1 MNRLKKRV
9 FMLSVGF
16 VLAFIVNVNA
26 AQANYKVIPLPAKIE
41 KAKGAFTLTDK
52 TKIIYPAGDKKMER
66 NAQFLSDYL
75 YEITG
80 NRLTITTKVSK
91 ENAIIL
97 ETGLKN
103 KNPEAYTL
111 YVSSKVIKIKSLSS
125 TGVFYGIQT
134 LRKATPIEISKKVVY
149 PAVSISDEPRFA
161 YRGMHLDV
169 GRNFKTADFVK
180 KYIDILALHNVNK
193 FHWHL
198 TEDQGWR
205 IEIKKYPKLTEIG
218 AWRTE
223 TVLGH
228 NTGIFDGKP
237 HGGFYTQDEI
247 RDIVRYAAD
256 RHITIIPEI
265 DLPGHMLA
273 ALASN
278 PELGCTGGPYEVEKT
293 WGVFDDVLCVG
304 KESTFTF
311 LENVF
316 TEVMDLFPSEYI
328 HIGGDECPKVRWE
341 ECPLCQAKIKELGLK
356 DDSKHKKE
364 FYLQSYVIERVEKF
378 LNEKGRK
385 IIGWDEI
392 LEGKLAPNATVMSWR
407 GMEGGI
413 EAAQMGHDVIMTPSS
428 HLYFDH
434 YQTTDKQN
442 EPVAIGGFTPVSH
455 VYSFD
460 PIPAKLTVEQRKH
473 ILGVQANLWN
483 EYIQSSK
490 QAEYMLLPRLAALC
504 EVQWMQAENRNYLD
518 FLKRLPTLIA
528 FYDKYNYTYAT
539 HVFEVQAIVRPNS
552 VTKSLDVEF
561 ATIDDAPVYYTLDG
575 TTPNEKSN
583 LYKGKFSIKES
594 AEIRAVAFLKNGKT
608 TPVYSESF
616 TMSKSTFM
624 PITLLNHSAA
634 SYTYTGAV
642 LLNDGL
648 RGRDTN
654 FKTGRWIGF
663 ENNDLVAVIDLQNQT
678 EISKVSIQTCIE
690 TGEWILD
697 AQELKVEVSDDGINY
712 RFVAGIETDPNL
724 RNTHWKDVMNH
735 TVKFPVSKTQYVK
748 VTVSPFKKFPTWHG
762 APDGKAFVFVD
773 EILIE

>member
-1 MNRLKKRV
+1 MKHLRIKL
-9 FMLSVGF
+9 FLLTVGF
-16 VLAFIVNVNA
+16 VLSMLTSVSA
-26 AQANYKVIPLPAKIE
+26 AEASYRIIPLPSKIE
-41 KAKGAFTLTDK
+41 LTKGKFTLTNQ
-52 TKIIYPAGDKKMER
+52 TKIVYPQDDEKMKC

-75 YEITG
+75 FETTG
-80 NRLTITTKVSK
+80 NRLTITSRGSK
-91 ENAIIL
+91 ANAIVL
-97 ETGLKN
+97 DNSLKN
-103 KNPEAYTL
+103 KNTEAYTL
-111 YVSSKVIKIKSLSS
+111 SVSSKTIAIKGASAA
-125 TGVFYGIQT
+125 GVFYGIQT
-134 LRKATPIEISKKVVY
+134 LRKATPVEISKKVVY
-149 PAVSISDEPRFA
+149 PAVSIADEPRFA

-169 GRNFKTADFVK
+169 ARNFKTADFVK
-180 KYIDILALHNVNK
+180 KYIDILALHNLNK

-218 AWRTE
+218 AWRSE
-223 TVLGH
+223 TVIGH
-228 NTGIFDGKP
+228 NTGEFDGKP
-237 HGGFYTQDEI
+237 HGGFYTQNEI
-247 RDIVRYAAD
+247 REIVAYAAD

-273 ALASN
+273 ALASY

-304 KESTFTF
+304 KEHTFTF
-311 LENVF
+311 IEDVM

-341 ECPLCQAKIKELGLK
+341 ECPSCQARIKELGLK

-407 GMEGGI
+407 GMEGGT

-434 YQTTDKQN
+434 YQTTDKKN
-442 EPVAIGGFTPVSH
+442 EPEAIGGFTPVSH
-455 VYSFD
+455 VYAFD
-460 PIPAKLTVEQRKH
+460 PIPAKLTIDQRKH

-518 FLKRLPTLIA
+518 FLKRLPSLMA
-528 FYDKYNYTYAT
+528 FYDHYDYTYAT
-539 HVFEVQAIVRPNS
+539 HVLEVQAIIRPNS
-552 VTKSLDVEF
+552 ITKSLEVEF
-561 ATIDDAPVYYTLDG
+561 ATVADSPIYYTLNG
-575 TTPNEKSN
+575 EIPTAESN
-583 LYKGKFSIKES
+583 LYTGKFSLNQS
-594 AEIRAVAFLKNGKT
+594 AEIRAIAIHKNGKSS
-608 TPVYSESF
+608 PVYSESF
-616 TMSKSTFM
+616 TMSKSTFK
-624 PITLLNHSAA
+624 PITLLTHSAS

-648 RGRDTN
+648 RGQDTN

-663 ENNDLVAVIDLQNQT
+663 EDNDLIAIIDLEKQT
-678 EISKVSIQTCIE
+678 EISKVSIQTCVE

-712 RFVAGIETDPNL
+712 RFVAGIETDPYTHND
-724 RNTHWKDVMNH
+724 HWKDVMNH
-735 TVKFPVSKTQYVK
+735 TVKFPDSSTRYVK
-748 VTVSPFKKFPTWHG
+748 VTIKPFKDFPSWHG
-762 APDGKAFVFVD
+762 APAGKAFIFVD
-773 EILIE
+773 EIMID